1 MAVRQPPE
9 ASQAARIVA
18 GNLRVDC
25 ATAEVLRAFGAAG
38 VKSLLVKGVSVVRWL
53 YDAHEPRAYSDCDLV
68 VRPADLVAAGDVLA
82 ELGFLPQVDE
92 RDMPTWWREH
102 AVGWWRG
109 QDGAIVDVHRTLPGV
124 GVDPQLLWRTLSA
137 DAETIDVA
145 GFPAKT
151 LTIPGR
157 AFHLAIHAAQHGVG
171 WDRVDVELERALSR
185 VDETTWRAAAELAAA
200 LDATPAFATGLRMVA
215 KGRALASALELPAG
229 QPVDVALR
237 ATTPPPV
244 ALGFDQ
250 LARAPCWQARFQI
263 IRHKVVPP
271 TTFMRAWSPMAREGR
286 RGLVLAYAWRPLWL
300 LRRAPA
306 GFRAWRRAR
315 RRTGTLGP
323 MPVGRRR
330 GPA

>member
-1 MAVRQPPE
+1 VAVRQSTEVSP
-9 ASQAARIVA
+9 AARVVA
-18 GNLRVDC
+18 GNLKVDC

-53 YDAHEPRAYSDCDLV
+53 YDASEPRAYSDCDLV
-68 VRPADLVAAGDVLA
+68 VRPADLVAAGEVLA

-171 WDRVDVELERALSR
+171 WDRVDVEVERALSR
-185 VDETTWRAAAELAAA
+185 VDESTWRAAAELAAA
-200 LDATPAFATGLRMVA
+200 LDAHGREGSSAGVRSRTSRRPACGCGIAGQHPAAGGPRV
-215 KGRALASALELPAG
+215 RPAG
-229 QPVDVALR
+229 ACPV
-237 ATTPPPV
+237 
-244 ALGFDQ
+244 
-250 LARAPCWQARFQI
+250 LAGTI
-263 IRHKVVPP
+263 SDH
-271 TTFMRAWSPMAREGR
+271 SPQGGAAGDLHA
-286 RGLVLAYAWRPLWL
+286 GLVSD
-300 LRRAPA
+300 
-306 GFRAWRRAR
+306 
-315 RRTGTLGP
+315 GT
-323 MPVGRRR
+323 R
-330 GPA
+330 G